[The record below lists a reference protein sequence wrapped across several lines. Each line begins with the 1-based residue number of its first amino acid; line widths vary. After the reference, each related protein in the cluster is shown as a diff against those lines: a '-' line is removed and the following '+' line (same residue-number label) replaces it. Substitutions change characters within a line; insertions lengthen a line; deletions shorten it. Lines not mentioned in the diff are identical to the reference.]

1 MNCPVC
7 GSPVQP
13 SDTSCRTC
21 GAPLTTAAE
30 VALPSGTT
38 LAGGQYTISRVLG
51 RGGFGITYDAQDT
64 RLGSRVAIKELF
76 LDGSTRRGKVVLPT
90 GSVSTAEYAETKKR
104 FLDEAKVLA
113 SFNDAGI
120 VRVLNYFEENSTAYL
135 VMEFLEGATLGSAI
149 EKRGPVP
156 PDVVL
161 EIARSVTQTLELI
174 HARGLLHRDI
184 KPDNIFLHKSGRI
197 VLIDFGSVR
206 SFAPGKTVSHTRL
219 VTPGYAPLEQYGHSA
234 RFGPYTD
241 IYSLG
246 ATLMHALTGQMPPP
260 ATDLMLGTPLPEL
273 PASTPPQLRNAITKM
288 MALRVEERPQDAHEL
303 LALLSG
309 RPAIAPQAQVAKPAP
324 AAPKAAPP
332 APRAQPQ
339 PQSIPPQPSPTQ
351 PSPTQPKP
359 QPKAQPQS
367 TPKPQAAP
375 VAPRPAPAPVPQ
387 PQAPA
392 APAPVRAAPRQPVP
406 ADPAQKPAPLARN
419 IFIALGM
426 GLGAVLAVLQVGNYL
441 PAPISTVQ
449 YALAGAAGLVVGGLL
464 GWGLWLA
471 MPVVLPLAAAAGAY
485 LYAAGVGLH
494 WPTVAS
500 LCVMAAVIS
509 VIFLRLIRR
518 ISW

>member
-13 SDTSCRTC
+13 SDTTCRTC

-76 LDGSTRRGKVVLPT
+76 LDGSTRRGKVVVPT
-90 GSVSTAEYAETKKR
+90 GSVTSAEYAETKKR

-161 EIARSVTQTLELI
+161 EIARSVTQTLELV
-174 HARGLLHRDI
+174 HSRGLLHRDI

-241 IYSLG
+241 IYALG
-246 ATLMHALTGQMPPP
+246 ATLFHALTGQMPPP
-260 ATDLMLGTPLPEL
+260 ATDLMLGTPLPPL
-273 PASTPPQLRNAITKM
+273 PASTPAPLRSAITKM

-309 RPAIAPQAQVAKPAP
+309 RPATAPPAPVVKQAPAAKPAP
-324 AAPKAAPP
+324 AAPKVQPP
-332 APRAQPQ
+332 PPPQPQ
-339 PQSIPPQPSPTQ
+339 PKVQPTPSQ
-351 PSPTQPKP
+351 PAPKP
-359 QPKAQPQS
+359 QPQPVPKPQPA
-367 TPKPQAAP
+367 PKPQAAP
-375 VAPRPAPAPVPQ
+375 VQPRPAPAPAPQ
-387 PQAPA
+387 PPVPA
-392 APAPVRAAPRQPVP
+392 APVRPAPRQTAP

-426 GLGAVLAVLQVGNYL
+426 GLGAVLAVLQVGHYL

-485 LYAAGVGLH
+485 MYAVGAGLH

-509 VIFLRLIRR
+509 IIFLRLIRR
-518 ISW
+518 VSW

>member
-13 SDTSCRTC
+13 SDTTCRTC

-76 LDGSTRRGKVVLPT
+76 LDGSTRRGKVVVPT
-90 GSVSTAEYAETKKR
+90 GSVTSAEYAETKKR

-161 EIARSVTQTLELI
+161 EIARSVTQTLELV
-174 HARGLLHRDI
+174 HSRGLLHRDI

-241 IYSLG
+241 IYALG
-246 ATLMHALTGQMPPP
+246 ATLFHALTGQMPPP
-260 ATDLMLGTPLPEL
+260 ATDLMLGTPLPPL
-273 PASTPPQLRNAITKM
+273 PASTPAALRSAITKM

-309 RPAIAPQAQVAKPAP
+309 RPATAPPAPVVKQAPAAKPAP
-324 AAPKAAPP
+324 AAPKVQPP
-332 APRAQPQ
+332 PPPQPQ
-339 PQSIPPQPSPTQ
+339 PKVQPTPSQ
-351 PSPTQPKP
+351 PAPKP
-359 QPKAQPQS
+359 QPQPVPKPQPA
-367 TPKPQAAP
+367 PKPQAAP
-375 VAPRPAPAPVPQ
+375 VQPRPAPAPAPQ
-387 PQAPA
+387 PPVPA
-392 APAPVRAAPRQPVP
+392 APVRAAPRQTAP

-426 GLGAVLAVLQVGNYL
+426 GLGAVVAVLQVGQYL

-449 YALAGAAGLVVGGLL
+449 YALAGAAGLLVGALL

-485 LYAAGVGLH
+485 MYAVGAGLH

-509 VIFLRLIRR
+509 IIFLRLIRR